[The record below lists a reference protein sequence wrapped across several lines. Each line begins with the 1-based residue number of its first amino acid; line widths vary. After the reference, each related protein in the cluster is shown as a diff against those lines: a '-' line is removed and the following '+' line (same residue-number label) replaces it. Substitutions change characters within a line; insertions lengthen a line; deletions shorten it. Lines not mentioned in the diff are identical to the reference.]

1 MRKVVLMLSVIV
13 AVMGCA
19 RNAAPATQREPA
31 ILEID
36 NRRFSDLVI
45 YAMDGSR
52 RLRLGTVT
60 GNTASKFRIPANI
73 VGIGR
78 EVQFLADPVGGQR
91 TGVSERMFVRPGET
105 LKLTILP

>member
-1 MRKVVLMLSVIV
+1 MLTLSLIAI
-13 AVMGCA
+13 AVGCA
-19 RNAAPATQREPA
+19 GRNARPATQREPA

-36 NRRFSDLVI
+36 NRRFSDMVV
-45 YAMDGSR
+45 YAVDGSR
-52 RLRLGTVT
+52 RVRIGTVT

-91 TGVSERMFVRPGET
+91 TGISERMFVRPGET